1 MKHLIS
7 ALIVVAV
14 MSLAILPAGAY
25 PGPTKIVNYSA
36 AGMKGKAVKGSCW
49 TSSIASRRSDAF
61 RCMIGNSIMDPCFK
75 VSNNVVNCPANVA
88 ANTGTVINL
97 TKPLPQANPKGA
109 SKPWRF
115 QLAGG
120 SGIMCNAGTG
130 TVIGNYPYYC
140 SGNLV
145 CSVPAASTKRPTTY
159 MATCGTPTGPITV
172 KGARPMFVMTL
183 WQ

>member
-7 ALIVVAV
+7 ALIIVAV

-36 AGMKGKAVKGSCW
+36 AGMKGKAVRGSCF
-49 TSSIASRRSDAF
+49 TSSIASTRSDAF

-75 VSNNVVNCPANVA
+75 VASKIVNCPQNVA
-88 ANTGTVINL
+88 ANTGAVISL
-97 TKPLPQANPKGA
+97 TKPLPQANTKGA

-145 CSVPAASTKRPTTY
+145 CSVPAASSKWPTTD
-159 MATCGTPTGPITV
+159 MASRGMPTGPMTV
-172 KGARPMFVMTL
+172 RRARPMFVMTL